1 MYIQVLCTRVV
12 HVFGQLRFKTRLL
25 TSASHSNIFSMVT
38 VVINHFIVGTL
49 HEVMLCSS
57 TPHIVQ
63 HYPTSPLTKVS
74 PVEMPYR
81 DMSLNNAH
89 LSWKNSTR
97 KIAKVLE
104 KPHHHRAFQHE
115 VINLQYTMH
124 MKTHVQ
130 YLFHNV
136 CTIYCNTC

>member
-1 MYIQVLCTRVV
+1 MYIHLLCTRVV
-12 HVFGQLRFKTRLL
+12 HVFGQCWFKTKLL
-25 TSASHSNIFSMVT
+25 TGASHSSIFST
-38 VVINHFIVGTL
+38 PAVVIKHFIVGTL
-49 HEVMLCSS
+49 HEIMLRSC
-57 TPHIVQ
+57 TLHIVQ
-63 HYPTSPLTKVS
+63 HYPTSPFTKVS

-89 LSWKNSTR
+89 LSWKNSSR

-115 VINLQYTMH
+115 VISLQYTMH